1 MVYSLIDLVQIV
13 SRVLS
18 VLIIVRAVLSWVSPD
33 SRNAIVALV
42 YRITEPLLAPVRNA
56 LPIMGGMDFSPLVVL
71 VAIQLLEQVLVQ
83 LLIAAA

>member
-18 VLIIVRAVLSWVSPD
+18 LLIIVRAVLSWFSPD
-33 SRNAIVALV
+33 PRNAIVRLV

-56 LPIMGGMDFSPLVVL
+56 LPVMAGMDFSPLIVL
-71 VAIQLLEQVLVQ
+71 VAIQVLERVLVQ
-83 LLIAAA
+83 LLIGAA